1 MLGSPGKKRVSIVGV
16 GGYSNTN
23 SKNIEEIK
31 VEEDHNDILIQM
43 KSNEDKNKKGKE
55 KNNRDDTK
63 SSNANNATSA
73 SNK

>member
-1 MLGSPGKKRVSIVGV
+1 
-16 GGYSNTN
+16 
-23 SKNIEEIK
+23 
-31 VEEDHNDILIQM
+31 M

-63 SSNANNATSA
+63 SSNANNVTSA